1 MQFQCWTQ
9 KIQAMMTNADK
20 ELVFSE
26 SVKAGKRIYY
36 FDVKQ
41 SRNGDKYVAIT
52 ESKKIVSGTEEN
64 PQVSY
69 EKHKVFLY
77 KEDFEKFTNALEK
90 AIQVASDGI
99 VPEPAAEE
107 PAATEPIDT
116 NLDIQF

>member
-1 MQFQCWTQ
+1 
-9 KIQAMMTNADK
+9 MTNADK

-52 ESKKIVSGTEEN
+52 ESKKIVSGAEDN
-64 PQVSY
+64 PQISY

-77 KEDFEKFTNALEK
+77 KEDFEKFANALKETLNFIETGEYPEGYFDEPKGYDEPNDGEMKYDVEDWFNDIEK
-90 AIQVASDGI
+90 K
-99 VPEPAAEE
+99 
-107 PAATEPIDT
+107 
-116 NLDIQF
+116 

>member
-1 MQFQCWTQ
+1 
-9 KIQAMMTNADK
+9 MTNVDK

-26 SVKAGKRIYY
+26 NVKAGKRIYY

-52 ESKKIVSGTEEN
+52 ESKKIVSGPEDD

-77 KEDFEKFTNALEK
+77 KEDFAKFRAALDLVISK
-90 AIQVASDGI
+90 ASEGIQTESETKAKEETGI
-99 VPEPAAEE
+99 EVDSN
-107 PAATEPIDT
+107 I
-116 NLDIQF
+116 DIQF

>member
-1 MQFQCWTQ
+1 M
-9 KIQAMMTNADK
+9 INADK

-36 FDVKQ
+36 FDVKR

-52 ESKKIVSGTEEN
+52 ESKKTVSGPEDN

-77 KEDFEKFTNALEK
+77 KEDFDKFSTALLKVIDIAKERLKSSDPEEEIPDVANTNINIE
-90 AIQVASDGI
+90 
-99 VPEPAAEE
+99 
-107 PAATEPIDT
+107 
-116 NLDIQF
+116 F

>member
-1 MQFQCWTQ
+1 
-9 KIQAMMTNADK
+9 MMTNADK

-52 ESKKIVSGTEEN
+52 ESKKIVSGPEGN
-64 PQVSY
+64 PQISY

-77 KEDFEKFTNALEK
+77 KEDFEKFTNALNK
-90 AIQVASDGI
+90 AIDVATTGV
-99 VPEPAAEE
+99 VPAEE
-107 PAATEPIDT
+107 TETAEAETVEPVDSNI
-116 NLDIQF
+116 DIQF

>member
-1 MQFQCWTQ
+1 
-9 KIQAMMTNADK
+9 MMTNADK

-52 ESKKIVSGTEEN
+52 ESKKIVSGTEDN

-77 KEDFEKFTNALEK
+77 KEDFEKFAAALDK
-90 AIQVASDGI
+90 AIKVASEGI
-99 VPEPAAEE
+99 VPEPAAEDPATEE
-107 PAATEPIDT
+107 PAAVEPIDT